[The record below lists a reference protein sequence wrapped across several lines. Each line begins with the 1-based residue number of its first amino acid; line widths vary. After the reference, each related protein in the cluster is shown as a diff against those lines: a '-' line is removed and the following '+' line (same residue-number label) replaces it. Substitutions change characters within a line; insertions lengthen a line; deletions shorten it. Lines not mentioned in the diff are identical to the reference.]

1 MTPSRSPLF
10 LLTASLLLTLL
21 VIGCATDAGP
31 KSFKLS
37 SEGVTIKTILILP
50 FRDMA
55 SELGVDRN
63 IRCPLCGQVALTG
76 AVPPEAPR
84 VLTEQLKARVE
95 RLPYTFMFSEDQPF
109 LATDSVK
116 TSDMLERY
124 VALGKQAGA
133 DAVLIGHIFRHTERI
148 GNRYS
153 VQSPASVA
161 FDLHLISTK
170 EQRIVWTGYFDET
183 QQSLSENLLKANAF
197 FKRGATWITADELA
211 ASGLD
216 DIIERFPKP

>member
-1 MTPSRSPLF
+1 MYASTKHSF
-10 LLTASLLLTLL
+10 LLAVFSLLALL
-21 VIGCATDAGP
+21 AVGCATDAGP
-31 KSFKLS
+31 KSFTLA

-63 IRCPLCGQVALTG
+63 VRCPLCGQVALTG
-76 AVPPEAPR
+76 AVPSDAPR

-95 RLPYTFMFSEDQPF
+95 RLPYSFMFSEDQPF
-109 LATDSVK
+109 LTTDSVK

-124 VALGKQAGA
+124 VALGRQAGA
-133 DAVLIGHIFRHTERI
+133 DAILVGHIFRHTERI

-211 ASGLD
+211 ASGMD
-216 DIIERFPKP
+216 DLIERFPKP

>member
-1 MTPSRSPLF
+1 MCPSKKRYF
-10 LLTASLLLTLL
+10 LLTISSLVALLL
-21 VIGCATDAGP
+21 VGCATNSGP
-31 KSFKLS
+31 KPFRLA

-50 FRDMA
+50 FRDMT

-63 IRCPLCGQVALTG
+63 VRCPLCGQVALTG
-76 AVPPEAPR
+76 FIPSDAPR
-84 VLTEQLKARVE
+84 VLTEQLKTRVE

-109 LATDSVK
+109 LTTDSVK

-133 DAVLIGHIFRHTERI
+133 DAVLVGHIFRHTERI

-161 FDLHLISTK
+161 FDLHLISTM

-211 ASGLD
+211 ASGMD

>member
-1 MTPSRSPLF
+1 MCPSKKPFF
-10 LLTASLLLTLL
+10 LLSGLCLLALL
-21 VIGCATDAGP
+21 GVGCVTSAGP
-31 KSFKLS
+31 KSFTLAG
-37 SEGVTIKTILILP
+37 EGVTIKTILVLP
-50 FRDMA
+50 FRDMT

-63 IRCPLCGQVALTG
+63 VRCPLCGQVTLTG
-76 AVPPEAPR
+76 AIASDAPR
-84 VLTEQLKARVE
+84 VLSKQLKTRVE
-95 RLPYTFMFSEDQPF
+95 RLPYAFLFSEDQPF
-109 LATDSVK
+109 LTTDSIK

-124 VALGKQAGA
+124 VALGRQAGA
-133 DAVLIGHIFRHTERI
+133 DAILVGHMFRHTERI

-197 FKRGATWITADELA
+197 FKRGATWLTADELT
-211 ASGLD
+211 ASGMD
-216 DIIERFPKP
+216 DLIERFPKP

>member
-1 MTPSRSPLF
+1 MDPSKKHRVLPAVLLILAF
-10 LLTASLLLTLL
+10 LA
-21 VIGCATDAGP
+21 VGCATDTGP
-31 KSFKLS
+31 KPFTLA

-50 FRDMA
+50 FRDMT

-63 IRCPLCGQVALTG
+63 VRCPLCGQVALTG
-76 AVPPEAPR
+76 AVPSDAPR
-84 VLTEQLKARVE
+84 VLTEQLKTRVE
-95 RLPYTFMFSEDQPF
+95 RLPYTFLFSEDQPF
-109 LATDSVK
+109 LTTDSVK

-124 VALGKQAGA
+124 VALGRQAGA
-133 DAVLIGHIFRHTERI
+133 DAVLVGHIFRHTERI

-211 ASGLD
+211 ASGMD